1 MWNVGSRWRR
11 LKAHYPMLL
20 WNSLFAQLKFSST
33 KSTFLYMSL
42 LFLYTS
48 LDNPLT
54 NYTTDNMANKWH
66 ASQQQLTL
74 LSLLIILNRHT
85 RTYTHRHIQIHTQ
98 QFVNNNW
105 AACATPVSY
114 YWSTL
119 DNTPPF
125 TVARHEKCMNGNS
138 KLKHPHTHTYTR
150 VLGRIAC
157 LVIDSLTEF
166 EFDFDFYF
174 ESK

>member
-1 MWNVGSRWRR
+1 MNGSSKWNVGSRWRR

-85 RTYTHRHIQIHTQ
+85 RTYTYTRNNLLTTIELHVPPPLVIIGLLWITRPHLQLRGMKNAWTEIQ
-98 QFVNNNW
+98 N
-105 AACATPVSY
+105 S
-114 YWSTL
+114 
-119 DNTPPF
+119 NT
-125 TVARHEKCMNGNS
+125 
-138 KLKHPHTHTYTR
+138 HTHTYTR

-174 ESK
+174 QSK